1 MKGVTNDHFG
11 RADSLGAHLR
21 GGPQHERVP
30 PAKEM
35 LRERMYEAARRFL
48 AKKPVRLTRTSE
60 RYPTREGWRDRS
72 RLG

>member
-1 MKGVTNDHFG
+1 
-11 RADSLGAHLR
+11 
-21 GGPQHERVP
+21 
-30 PAKEM
+30 M